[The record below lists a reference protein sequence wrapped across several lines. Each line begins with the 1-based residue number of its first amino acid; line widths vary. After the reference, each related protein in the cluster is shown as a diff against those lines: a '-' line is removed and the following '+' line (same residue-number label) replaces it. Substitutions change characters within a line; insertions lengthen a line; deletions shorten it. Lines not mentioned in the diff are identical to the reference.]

1 MPVAHEPAHVGH
13 SDCPL
18 LDQEACRHAHP
29 PREQI
34 LAEARVAELGIG
46 ALQRSRRAR
55 QGPCHLGEGELAAVV
70 ARDDHTRQQIQ
81 PVTCRGGVVA
91 HTT

>member
-1 MPVAHEPAHVGH
+1 VPVAHQPAHVGH
-13 SDCPL
+13 SDRAL
-18 LDQEACRHAHP
+18 LDEKVRRDAHP

-34 LAEARVAELGIG
+34 LTEARVTELGVG

-55 QGPCHLGEGELAAVV
+55 QGLRHLGEGELAAVV